1 MIRYLAF
8 LAALLIAIS
17 SSTVPLSAQETSLA
31 NVQLSD
37 PAQEAKAKELME
49 SLRCL
54 TCQSQSI
61 ADSDAE
67 MAEDMRHLVRTRV
80 QAGESSDEIRNWLVE
95 RYGDYVSYSPD
106 VIGPNWPLYAI
117 PALLLLVGIALFL
130 RRLRGRS

>member
-17 SSTVPLSAQETSLA
+17 SSAVPLSAQETSLA

-37 PAQEAKAKELME
+37 PVQEAKAKELME

-117 PALLLLVGIALFL
+117 PGLLLLVGIALFL